1 MRRLDLNLLAPLH
14 ALLTYESVSGAASQ
28 LGLSQPTMSAA
39 LAKLRV
45 HYRDALLVRRGGRY
59 HLTPLAEELA
69 PRVALALREAEA
81 VLEVTSNFD
90 PETADRRFKV
100 RISDYAISV
109 IGPELLR
116 RFEIAAPRAS
126 LQLELLGPSAPRM
139 LESSDGAVL
148 PLGTVEGQP
157 HLPLFDDRWV
167 CAMSGRMG
175 ATVGEV
181 TVEFLAASRLV
192 GVFERTGGASA
203 PLRRLALLGVE
214 GLSTISVDSYL
225 AVPFLVEASQSVVL
239 MPERAALRYLSGF
252 DIAVRPCDVFGEKFT
267 EAFWWDRANDA
278 DPGHR
283 WLRELIHSAG
293 RTIAPLVSRTS
304 ESGQTARRRV

>member
-1 MRRLDLNLLAPLH
+1 MRRLDLNLLAPLD
-14 ALLTYESVSGAASQ
+14 ALLTFESVSGAASQ
-28 LGLSQPTMSAA
+28 LGLSQPTLSAA

-45 HYRDALLVRRGGRY
+45 HYGDALLVRRGGRY
-59 HLTPLAEELA
+59 HLTALAQELA
-69 PRVALALREAEA
+69 PRVALALREAEGA
-81 VLEVTSNFD
+81 LAVTSNFD
-90 PETADRRFKV
+90 PATTDRRFKV

-109 IGPELLR
+109 VGPELLR
-116 RFEIAAPRAS
+116 RFEIGAPRAS

-148 PLGTVEGQP
+148 PLGAVEGQP
-157 HLPLFDDRWV
+157 HLPLFEDRWV
-167 CAMSGRMG
+167 CVMSGSMG
-175 ATVGEV
+175 ATVEEV

-192 GVFERTGGASA
+192 GVFERTGGATA

-214 GLSTISVDSYL
+214 GLTTISVDSYL

-239 MPERAALRYLSGF
+239 MPERAALRFLGAF
-252 DIAVRPCDVFGEKFT
+252 DIAIKPCDVLGDKFT

-283 WLRELIHSAG
+283 WLRELLHAAS
-293 RTIAPLVSRTS
+293 RTVAPLLAT
-304 ESGQTARRRV
+304 GGA